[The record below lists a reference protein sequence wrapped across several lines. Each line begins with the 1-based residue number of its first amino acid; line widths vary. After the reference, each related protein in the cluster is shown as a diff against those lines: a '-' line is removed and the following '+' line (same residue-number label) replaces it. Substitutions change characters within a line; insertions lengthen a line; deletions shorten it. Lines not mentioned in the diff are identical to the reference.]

1 VHQAVTGQIWICIGA
16 VLQLEQKLWIARHHG
31 SITRPVVQ
39 GRRSSGCDLQT
50 GGRHQK
56 VRLPPVRPGVSTSP
70 PQHSRPTQAKA
81 QQGSEQPGVIIQHAP
96 KSCVRQR
103 ASIGWPALIN
113 LALPFQC
120 PLPAA
125 RCPWRARAEPRDNVV
140 AFKVACVDHC
150 AM

>member
-1 VHQAVTGQIWICIGA
+1 MSQSAPSSDWSNLDLYWSCIVVGAEALDRSTPRQHHAPGCTGPSQQRLRSANGGKTPEGA
-16 VLQLEQKLWIARHHG
+16 
-31 SITRPVVQ
+31 P
-39 GRRSSGCDLQT
+39 C
-50 GGRHQK
+50 
-56 VRLPPVRPGVSTSP
+56 PGVSTSP

-125 RCPWRARAEPRDNVV
+125 RCPWRARAEPRDNLV